1 MNTEN
6 CIYCENVFENMKGK
20 LLIQVKTPDEA
31 VYVENVR
38 FVRNVDINEK
48 NHLFS
53 VSLAPSCVYI
63 YDVTMPMDLYIPSER
78 NSMELPD
85 FIRVEPN
92 EFTHLQVEYDYYYYK
107 NQPRV
112 KRARLKRIEH
122 LTSKDLYNIK

>member
-20 LLIQVKTPDEA
+20 LLIQVKSPDEA

-38 FVRNVDINEK
+38 FVRNVNIMEK
-48 NHLFS
+48 NRLFS
-53 VSLAPSCVYI
+53 VSLAPDCVYI
-63 YDVTMPMDLYIPSER
+63 YDVTMPMDLYIPSEG
-78 NSMELPD
+78 NSGELPG
-85 FIRVEPN
+85 FIRAEPD

-112 KRARLKRIEH
+112 KRARLKKVEH